1 MGSIL
6 NLAYPAQKCHE
17 GSMESIKSKKTRTKN
32 SHVHLEKTHVPI
44 SVKMSY
50 EGQAVDIMLHAWAG
64 RFTNWLSPASFGIAM
79 YDWLSHLSISPAKQF
94 DLANKAFRK
103 NLQLA
108 ISTVSYFHNPTC
120 LQCIEKT
127 RPNDKRF
134 DNELWNN
141 FPFSF
146 YAQTFLACEHWWNEA
161 TSTVRGVSKHHRQ
174 VVNFTTRQMLD
185 IISPSNFAWTNPEV
199 IYKTTET
206 SGQNFIDGFNNLSE
220 DVGRAICELPPVG
233 TEKFEVGKNLA
244 ITPGKV
250 VYRNRLIEL
259 IQYQPT
265 TAKVYAEPILIT
277 PAWIMKYYILD
288 LSPHNSL
295 VKYLV
300 EHGHTVFMISWK
312 NPTSEDRD
320 LTLEDYVNLGIMD
333 AIEAINHIVP
343 NQKIHGVG
351 YCIGGTLLMMT
362 AAGMANKCDDRLKT
376 LTLFAAQIDFKDP
389 GELSLFIDQSQ
400 ITYLE
405 DIMWEK
411 GYLDGSKMAGAF
423 SMLNSNDLVW
433 SRLIHDYLLGK
444 RRPINDLMAWNNDTT
459 HLPYRMHSEYLNE
472 LFLNNELSQGR
483 FKMWGKRLALID
495 INTPIFAVSTL
506 TDHVSP
512 WRSVYK
518 VHLFTDTEVTF
529 VLTNGGHNA
538 GIISEPGHAGRNY
551 QILTRQKGDRH
562 ITSESWQEKA
572 PHAKGSWWIAWRK
585 WLVEH
590 SDKKI
595 DAAPLGNPKK
605 GYPALC
611 DAPGTY
617 VFQK

>member
-1 MGSIL
+1 MAST
-6 NLAYPAQKCHE
+6 K
-17 GSMESIKSKKTRTKN
+17 IKRVRTHAN
-32 SHVHLEKTHVPI
+32 LEKAFMPTPA
-44 SVKMSY
+44 KMSY
-50 EGQAVDIMLHAWAG
+50 EGQSVDIMLHAWSG

-79 YDWLSHLSISPAKQF
+79 FDWLAHLSIAPAKQF
-94 DLANKAFRK
+94 DLANKAWRK
-103 NLQLA
+103 VLKLMIASHQYAHQVNCNL
-108 ISTVSYFHNPTC
+108 
-120 LQCIEKT
+120 CIET

-134 DNELWNN
+134 DSELWNN
-141 FPFSF
+141 FPFNF
-146 YAQTFLACEHWWNEA
+146 YAQTFLAHEQWWEEA

-174 VVNFTTRQMLD
+174 VVNFTIRQMLD
-185 IISPSNFAWTNPEV
+185 LISPTNFLWTNPE
-199 IYKTTET
+199 ILSKAIET
-206 SGQNFIDGFNNLSE
+206 QGTNFVNGFNNFLE
-220 DVGRAICELPPVG
+220 DCSRSLCELPLAG
-233 TEKFEVGKNLA
+233 TEQFKVGEHVA
-244 ITPGKV
+244 ITNGKV

-259 IQYQPT
+259 IQYTPT

-288 LSPHNSL
+288 LSPNNSL

-300 EHGHTVFMISWK
+300 NHGHTVFMISWK

-320 LTLEDYVNLGIMD
+320 LSLEDYVNLGIMS
-333 AIEAINHIVP
+333 AIEAINHIIP
-343 NQKIHGVG
+343 QKKIHAVG

-362 AAGMANKCDDRLKT
+362 AAAMANKSDDRLKSI
-376 LTLFAAQIDFKDP
+376 TLFAAQIDFKDA

-411 GYLDGSKMAGAF
+411 GYLDGAQMASAF
-423 SMLNSNDLVW
+423 SMLHSNDLIW
-433 SRLIHDYLLGK
+433 SRLIHDYLLGT
-444 RRPINDLMAWNNDTT
+444 RRPMNDLMAWDHDTT
-459 HLPYRMHSEYLNE
+459 RLPYRMHSEYLNE

-483 FKMWGKRLALID
+483 FKMWRKRIALID

-512 WRSVYK
+512 WKSVYK
-518 VHLFTDTEVTF
+518 LHLFTDTEVTF
-529 VLTNGGHNA
+529 VLTSGGHNA
-538 GIISEPGHAGRNY
+538 GIVSEPGHSNRTY

-562 ITSESWQEKA
+562 ITSETWQEKA
-572 PHAKGSWWIAWRK
+572 PQFDGSWWIAWQK
-585 WLVEH
+585 WLVAH

-595 DAAPLGNPKK
+595 FAPPVGNSDK
-605 GYPALC
+605 GYPVLC